1 MNKLTK
7 LAVCMALP
15 LSGAIFVSAA
25 VAATDTTTFPVTANV
40 VDSCTVAATPLAFGN
55 YNGIT
60 ALVLDATATI
70 TPTCT
75 LGTAYTITL
84 DAGLGT
90 GATLTT
96 RKLSGPAGATLDYAI
111 YTDPTRTTFWGNG
124 GGGTGTRTGVG
135 LGVAQSGLMYARIPA
150 SQATSVG
157 SYLDTITVTLSY

>member
-7 LAVCMALP
+7 LAVCLALP
-15 LSGAIFVSAA
+15 LSGAVFVSSAI
-25 VAATDTTTFPVTANV
+25 AATATTTFPITASV
-40 VDSCTVAATPLAFGN
+40 IDSCTVAATPLAFGN

-96 RKLSGPAGATLDYAI
+96 RRLSGPASATLDYAI
-111 YTDPTRTTFWGNG
+111 YTDPTRTTVWGNG
-124 GGGTGTRTGVG
+124 GGGTGTRAGVG
-135 LGVAQSGLMYARIPA
+135 LGAAEPGLLYGRIPA
-150 SQATSVG
+150 SQATAVG
-157 SYLDTITVTLSY
+157 SYLDTITVTLTY